1 MTLHADMLIARKSNR
16 SRSMIEFAIA
26 AVVVAAIVAG
36 FAALIHHAQS
46 LPNSVQPVIWDK
58 ESCAECKMAI
68 GDPSFAAQL
77 QTKDG
82 RVLDFDD
89 PGCLITY
96 VNDRSPIIH
105 AIYFHL
111 YKQNEWLDK
120 DRTGFISR
128 VRSPMGFDLA
138 ATRKETPGAISWER
152 AIESVRNQNERRSAG
167 DRRRIDDDR
176 TREKSIEE

>member
-1 MTLHADMLIARKSNR
+1 MTMYSDLLIDRKSNR
-16 SRSMIEFAIA
+16 SRSMIEIAIA

-36 FAALIHHAQS
+36 FAALIQHAQS

-96 VNDRSPIIH
+96 VNDRRPIIH

-111 YKQNEWLDK
+111 YRQNEWLDK

-152 AIESVRNQNERRSAG
+152 AIESVRNQNERRSSG
-167 DRRRIDDDR
+167 DRSRSDDS
-176 TREKSIEE
+176 TREKSNVE